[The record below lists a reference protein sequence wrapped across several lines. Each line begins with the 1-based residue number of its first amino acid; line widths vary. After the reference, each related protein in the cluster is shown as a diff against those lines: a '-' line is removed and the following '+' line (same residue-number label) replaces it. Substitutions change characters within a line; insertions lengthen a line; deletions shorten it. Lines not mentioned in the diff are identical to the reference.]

1 MQALPGSQRP
11 SQRRTPNPP
20 TSTSGHSPSG
30 AQSQYS
36 PASAH
41 PAMSVG
47 AGQPGVRTNSN
58 SSKSHTYKKSN
69 ASQQLSQIEKSVTHL
84 LVATKQL
91 LEMLTQW
98 SRHNA
103 TEAEVSDVYVRLG
116 YEFNIASRAFNAIG
130 VDTSDLGNVPDLL
143 RSILEDTLSQEA
155 SPASLD
161 RYLPRI
167 RDIIINLLHGLKRK
181 QSKLRQRQAK
191 EEAMAAAAAAAAV
204 VPAGP
209 SARHA
214 SATSLGSGD
223 YGSGQ
228 VAEEVMG
235 RFANGAFSPQI
246 PRSGSGRD
254 GHLSDDLAH
263 PPRSSSVQNDRAPTA
278 RQESSSVGGAGAK
291 MSTPSTSGQAVS
303 GQKPSLPASSFSRSV
318 TPPQHASARED
329 GRPPGGQLTRE
340 SASVPFIPPPPPPK
354 QQDALAA
361 LQRGGDLE
369 RRASRRYSA
378 YQISKHLGASTN
390 AMPMLAPTQHSP
402 IPNRGRDVRESLNA
416 VRNRGSL
423 MPNQQRSPSR
433 RPVDASPSRQADIP
447 PRISEDS
454 GADSFAPTLVADA
467 AHGCRESPILKPAA
481 TEHKPGGAAPRP
493 HPEDVPAQVP
503 LAELP
508 GGPDAGARRRDDTE
522 AVHPVGK
529 SFPADDAPATRSA
542 QADGPPTA
550 SDPRAI
556 APTPSPQP
564 GKELTLFLQYK
575 SRIKKF
581 VLQDGENELSVA
593 RLQLAFIEKFAWNTH
608 SNGIDLP
615 DIYIQDS
622 VSGVRHELEDLSDV
636 RDRSVLVLNVETLD
650 EVKRHIDEKV
660 ADLGKMV
667 EEVRTVIESQHSSI
681 QRVSERQ
688 TDAAKDLAR
697 LAAGPVAAPKRMSVV
712 EVPTSRNA
720 PPAPVSVDKAN
731 QLNDVRSLR
740 RDLAVVRQTYSSFV
754 EDIQASMSDIRT
766 RAGSVKSVAIN
777 ARTPTLD
784 SQTGRTYVNKG
795 KKDLGEVSDGLVNRV
810 DDLQDLVED
819 LRKDVV
825 TRGVRPLPR
834 QLESVGREIASA
846 TTELKKVQEFLR
858 REKPKW
864 SKIWEKELQVV
875 CDDRDL
881 LTMQEALAADLQDDL
896 ESAAQ
901 TFSLVEEATKEQMKD
916 GSGTT
921 SRSASRTLNNDPTID
936 PQVAK
941 AGVLGEV
948 RALQPNHE
956 NRVEAIERA
965 EKARQRELESRRGGQ
980 FQKELGN
987 FVEEGRLK
995 KSGGVE
1001 ETERQ
1006 RRARDERIRREI
1018 WERESANARAKE
1030 AVRSVTPRAEKD
1042 EVTAAASEAYAT
1054 PLGGSPPGY
1063 GGKPKTLQPVHAED
1077 DGDEPRKD
1085 APKQSSWLPAI
1096 FGSGSSNGS

>member
-1 MQALPGSQRP
+1 M
-11 SQRRTPNPP
+11 
-20 TSTSGHSPSG
+20 
-30 AQSQYS
+30 
-36 PASAH
+36 
-41 PAMSVG
+41 
-47 AGQPGVRTNSN
+47 
-58 SSKSHTYKKSN
+58 
-69 ASQQLSQIEKSVTHL
+69 THL

-98 SRHNA
+98 SRRNA

-191 EEAMAAAAAAAAV
+191 EEAMAAAAAAAAAAAV
-204 VPAGP
+204 VSAGS

-214 SATSLGSGD
+214 SATSPGSGD

-228 VAEEVMG
+228 VADEATG

-254 GHLSDDLAH
+254 GHHSDDLAH
-263 PPRSSSVQNDRAPTA
+263 PPRSSSVQNDRAPPA
-278 RQESSSVGGAGAK
+278 RQESNSVGGA
-291 MSTPSTSGQAVS
+291 STKTPMPSTGGQAPP
-303 GQKPSLPASSFSRSV
+303 GQKPSLPASSFSRSA

-329 GRPPGGQLTRE
+329 GRPPGGQLTME
-340 SASVPFIPPPPPPK
+340 SASVPFIRPPPPPK

-390 AMPMLAPTQHSP
+390 GMPMLPPTQHSP

-423 MPNQQRSPSR
+423 LPNQQRSPSR
-433 RPVDASPSRQADIP
+433 RPVDASPSRQAEIP

-454 GADSFAPTLVADA
+454 GADSFAPTVVADD
-467 AHGCRESPILKPAA
+467 GRGGRESPIIKHPA
-481 TEHKPGGAAPRP
+481 TEQQPGRAAPRP
-493 HPEDVPAQVP
+493 HPEDGSAQVT

-508 GGPDAGARRRDDTE
+508 GGPDAQPRRRDDTE
-522 AVHPVGK
+522 AVDPASK
-529 SFPADDAPATRSA
+529 SFPADDGPATQSA
-542 QADGPPTA
+542 RAPGPPTA
-550 SDPRAI
+550 PDPRTI

-697 LAAGPVAAPKRMSVV
+697 LAAGPVAAPNRKSLV
-712 EVPTSRNA
+712 EVPTNRNA
-720 PPAPVSVDKAN
+720 ASAPLSTEKAS

-754 EDIQASMSDIRT
+754 EDIQASMSDVRT
-766 RAGSVKSVAIN
+766 RASSVKSVAIN

-795 KKDLGEVSDGLVNRV
+795 KKELSEVSDALVSRV
-810 DDLQDLVED
+810 DDLQDSVED

-825 TRGVRPLPR
+825 SRGVRPLPR
-834 QLESVGREIASA
+834 QLESVGRGTAAA
-846 TTELKKVQEFLR
+846 TTELKKLQEFLR

-881 LTMQEALAADLQDDL
+881 LSMQEALAADLQDDL

-916 GSGTT
+916 GSGVT

-980 FQKELGN
+980 LQKELGT

-1001 ETERQ
+1001 EAERQ
-1006 RRARDERIRREI
+1006 RRARDERIRRDI

-1030 AVRSVTPRAEKD
+1030 AVRSVTPRSEKE
-1042 EVTAAASEAYAT
+1042 EVMAASEAYVT
-1054 PLGGSPPGY
+1054 PSGGSPPGH
-1063 GGKPKTLQPVHAED
+1063 GGKQKTLHPVQAED
-1077 DGDEPRKD
+1077 DEDGPRKD
-1085 APKQSSWLPAI
+1085 GTSAQFLSVPPLFHQRGRKSRPC
-1096 FGSGSSNGS
+1096 